1 MKELLPTS
9 FLNSAAMALDLDRC
23 AAAAEKYGLTITP
36 RAAERIS
43 RTRTDALKAAGRV
56 EFAPGVPEKLI
67 FAFCP
72 SPYLNQAELED
83 TLCSLCE
90 LFYYFKN
97 ECPGITDDELIHG
110 MCMIFDGPANGS
122 AEYLAGISPEA
133 LRRVCIS
140 ESIDGLITGTNIS
153 GDAGNE

>member
-1 MKELLPTS
+1 MKELLPAS

-23 AAAAEKYGLTITP
+23 AAEAEKYGLTITP
-36 RAAERIS
+36 HASERIN
-43 RTRTDALKAAGRV
+43 RTRTDALKANGRV

-67 FAFCP
+67 SAFCP
-72 SPYLNQAELED
+72 SPYINQAELED

-110 MCMIFDGPANGS
+110 MCLIFDGPANGS

-140 ESIDGLITGTNIS
+140 ESAGGLLPDADIS
-153 GDAGNE
+153 GDACNE

>member
-43 RTRTDALKAAGRV
+43 RARADALKTTGRV

-67 FAFCP
+67 SAFCP
-72 SPYLNQAELED
+72 SPYLNQVELDD
-83 TLCSLCE
+83 TLCYLCE

-97 ECPGITDDELIHG
+97 ECPGITDDELIRG

-122 AEYLAGISPEA
+122 TEYLAGISPDA

-140 ESIDGLITGTNIS
+140 ESIDELITRANIP
-153 GDAGNE
+153 GDTGNE